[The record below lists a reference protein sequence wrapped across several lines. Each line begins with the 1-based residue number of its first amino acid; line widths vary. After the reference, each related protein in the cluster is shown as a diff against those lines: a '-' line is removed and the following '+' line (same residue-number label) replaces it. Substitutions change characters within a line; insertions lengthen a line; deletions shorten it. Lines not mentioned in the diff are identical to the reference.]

1 MLKQKKIQEMVF
13 VTLFVVLSVISID
26 LSAQQLSL
34 DKVAEISPDQL
45 MGSYITGLDVTE
57 NGHIAVAL
65 NDLARIQIYNIEGNL
80 ENKYGRRGRGP
91 GDFSNLTS
99 VQLTDSV
106 VFAMDAGPAGRI
118 QAFKRGDPE
127 DYRTYQ
133 IPRSSKG
140 SPNKMWLL
148 KSGDFLI
155 EFKPAFSS
163 LSIQRELT
171 SSFEIKPISDDRDLI
186 FIFENHINE
195 AFIDQSDGGF
205 SVSSMPYGR
214 KNFITPSG
222 DFIFHNW
229 SDEFAFTKINLNSFE
244 KTSIEPDKLPD
255 RKTITKEGYR
265 KYILG
270 ELGISPKENI
280 SRDNID
286 DLLKSLSTDASSRLK
301 LRTIHAKLNNR
312 DRLHDFYPAYRW
324 IVGDEDRI
332 CYGMYTDDLMVNKVN
347 CMDEQGTLIWENEI
361 SSDIEMLS
369 NNGDYMAGLR
379 QLDDGLQ
386 SVVVYKIEKVD

>member
-1 MLKQKKIQEMVF
+1 MGFIRI
-13 VTLFVVLSVISID
+13 LFFLLIFQTGVI
-26 LSAQQLSL
+26 SAQQINFQ
-34 DKVAEISPDQL
+34 KITEIYPDQL
-45 MGSYITGLDVTE
+45 QGIYITDLDVTE
-57 NGHIAVAL
+57 DGFIAIAI
-65 NDLARIQIYNIEGNL
+65 NDLAKIQVYNIDGELKN
-80 ENKYGRRGRGP
+80 EYGRGGRGP

-265 KYILG
+265 KYILD

-347 CMDEQGTLIWENEI
+347 CMDDQGTLIGENEI

-369 NNGDYMAGLR
+369 NDGDYMTGLR